1 MSDNII
7 SSAELLPKFSIRKV
21 IISETA
27 VKSEAKILCSLSRP
41 REINY
46 ENWLGSSEFNP
57 FIKYYFIA
65 VNKNLSNDKISGLS
79 SPSGRLN
86 FISSESGKQPIHM
99 WESKLGPQTA
109 EQLENQ
115 FQNPFGFC
123 GWNSVSLQE
132 ILQGQY
138 FITDPMIAT
147 QGLEPMHPDA
157 MDDPEQ
163 YNTYFEIDVS
173 LLGENVLGAPATR
186 LDIYAFSQVDIR
198 AMQEQ
203 FNINRPGFLA
213 SLGSP
218 MIIERCLSL
227 DKTNQYNT
235 RLKVPET
242 RKVYFTEDG
251 TPYQGQKHYH
261 PSNSPGPNG
270 YVGWMSGPRSG
281 GMGERYLLS
290 VREVSNNKVVYRSST
305 QRATNYEGRPLTRE
319 NFFSGFTMEGEVFAA
334 DDGLLSFGDDIRE
347 ALASHMGHFSPIGPR
362 LSDARSQQNIERLSQ
377 SQRHSAKLRDLTMS
391 SVRRG
396 NISSG
401 QAHSWLDIN
410 EERSFHASLIW
421 INLGQI
427 IADNS
432 RFGYLY
438 TLHKDKE
445 NSADILKQIALLST
459 VKNLSIYRQRVT
471 NEQSINNFVSSPAHG
486 VYDTNEEQRLV
497 ISTSKTL
504 SNASIV
510 DSLTNEKA
518 NIFEVGASNDTMLK
532 GIVVRDYDLFENY
545 NYGKYRYLVEATLE
559 DGILK
564 ALEVLH
570 SQFETVLR
578 MFSKYLYEAQRP
590 YLDYRDSGYYNG
602 SQFANGQQDQS
613 ARAQA
618 RSSGNY
624 IHSTDS
630 FTEEFKARGNEYA
643 QVISDMV
650 EGYVFV
656 YYILTAR
663 DTFNQQMS
671 DQLKRDLMPENATL
685 DGIEYFH
692 NLCNKLYSRVSNL
705 INVDKNTKRLPS
717 LGASRLNI
725 QKSHRFPDKLLK
737 VSGKTKAIAAAVE
750 KNKVFIR
757 PNLDVGALANRRLN
771 AVSIRDF
778 TTFNVSSAINNVLS
792 RDTLVSTDST
802 RLDTVYELQTIHSET
817 VELPQGPGSNSAYR
831 IAAAIEASKAG
842 PAISTTDGFFDEV
855 KEVDN
860 LLSQYGG
867 ASIESMASKAG
878 ISKDTSL
885 KTDVKTESVS
895 KGIQAALVESITKSG
910 NSKSFIK
917 ETEEKY
923 KDHSLNKKALGDM
936 FENIKSAVSNIEV
949 RRDTKLI
956 KKHKEKVLTQ
966 STGETNRLQKES
978 QIKENKDTLKNEK
991 FLPHTFDDSG
1001 ALVKTEDSGKYGVV
1015 VYVKEGDNFKGAVL
1029 ASNVSISEPKSSESP
1044 KSNSRSPQLK
1054 IGDTKSPNN
1063 NQKNF
1068 NGLSIY

>member
-65 VNKNLSNDKISGLS
+65 VNKNTSSDRISGLS

-86 FISSESGKQPIHM
+86 FISSVGGKQPIHM

-251 TPYQGQKHYH
+251 TLYQGQAHYH
-261 PSNSPGPNG
+261 PPGDLANG

-290 VREVSNNKVVYRSST
+290 VREVPNNKVVYRSST

-319 NFFSGFTMEGEVFAA
+319 NFFSGFTMDAEVFAA

-347 ALASHMGHFSPIGPR
+347 ALASHLGHFTVSEPG
-362 LSDARSQQNIERLSQ
+362 LSDVESQENIERLSQ
-377 SQRHSAKLRDLTMS
+377 SQRYSSKLRDLTMS
-391 SVRRG
+391 SIRRG
-396 NISSG
+396 SISGGESY
-401 QAHSWLDIN
+401 SWPDIN
-410 EERSFHASLIW
+410 EEGSFLASLFW
-421 INLGQI
+421 IKLDQI
-427 IADNS
+427 LKDNS

-438 TLHKDKE
+438 ELHKNKRK
-445 NSADILKQIALLST
+445 SADILKQFITMST
-459 VKNLSIYRQRVT
+459 MKNLSVFRQRVT
-471 NEQSINNFVSSPAHG
+471 NEQSINNFTSSPAHD
-486 VYDTNEEQRLV
+486 VYDSDEEERLV
-497 ISTSKTL
+497 IRTSKTAP
-504 SNASIV
+504 NGANIIDSIQN
-510 DSLTNEKA
+510 SKA
-518 NIFEVGASNDTMLK
+518 RIFEVGPSSDTMLK
-532 GIVVRDYDLFENY
+532 CVVINDYDLFENY
-545 NYGKYRYLVEATLE
+545 NYGKYRYLIEAVLE

-564 ALEVLH
+564 TLEILH
-570 SQFETVLR
+570 SQFEVVLEK
-578 MFSKYLYEAQRP
+578 FSKYLYEAQRP

-602 SQFANGQQDQS
+602 SQFADGQRDQLE
-613 ARAQA
+613 RAGA
-618 RSSGNY
+618 ATSGNY
-624 IHSTDS
+624 IYSTES
-630 FTEEFKARGNEYA
+630 FTQSFQNRGQEFS
-643 QVISDMV
+643 QTISDMV
-650 EGYVFV
+650 EGYVFM
-656 YYILTAR
+656 YYTLTAR
-663 DTFNQQMS
+663 DTFNQQMA
-671 DQLKRDLMPENATL
+671 DQIKRDLMPENATL

-692 NLCNKLYSRVSNL
+692 NLCNKLYNRISNL
-705 INVDKNTKRLPS
+705 INIDRNTKRLPS
-717 LGASRLNI
+717 HSSEAVNI
-725 QKSHRFPDKLLK
+725 QKSPRFPDKLIR
-737 VSGKTKAIAAAVE
+737 VHGRTRAIANAVD
-750 KNKVFIR
+750 KNKVFLR
-757 PNLDVGALANRRLN
+757 PNVPQNAIANRPFN
-771 AVSIRDF
+771 AVNIRDF
-778 TTFNVSSAINNVLS
+778 TTFNVSSAIENTLS
-792 RDTLVSTDST
+792 RAALVSTSST
-802 RLDTVYELQTIHSET
+802 RFDTIYELQTIHSET
-817 VELPQGPGSNSAYR
+817 VELPQRRGMHR
-831 IAAAIEASKAG
+831 VAAAIEASKVG
-842 PAISTTDGFFDEV
+842 PALAATDGVFDEV

-878 ISKDTSL
+878 IFKEASL

-936 FENIKSAVSNIEV
+936 FENIKSAVSNIKV
-949 RRDTKLI
+949 RNDINMTKNY
-956 KKHKEKVLTQ
+956 KEKVLTQ
-966 STGETNRLQKES
+966 NTGESSRLKKEN
-978 QIKENKDTLKNEK
+978 QIKEDKDILKNQK

-1001 ALVKTEDSGKYGVV
+1001 ALVKAEDSGKYGVV
-1015 VYVKEGDNFKGAVL
+1015 VYLKEGDNFQGAVL
-1029 ASNVSISEPKSSESP
+1029 ASNVSFYELQGASP
-1044 KSNSRSPQLK
+1044 APTSSNSPRFQTGENQVLS
-1054 IGDTKSPNN
+1054 N
-1063 NQKNF
+1063 NQNNS